1 MAVSTKVLVTKDVF
15 SKTPKSSI
23 HYIKVT
29 KANKK
34 GAAEAIGGI
43 LAQSSVKDDF
53 YITLP
58 TTVNGKPVKIRVRAG
73 HIVFRVND
81 NKRWQVGLPEEL
93 KKRFPLAKF

>member
-1 MAVSTKVLVTKDVF
+1 MAVSTKSLVTKDVF
-15 SKTPKSSI
+15 SKTPKSTV

-34 GAAEAIGGI
+34 GASEAIGGI
-43 LAQSSVKDDF
+43 LSQSLVKDDF

-73 HIVFRVND
+73 QIVFRVND
-81 NKRWQVGLPEEL
+81 NKRWQVANPEEL
-93 KKRFPLAKF
+93 KKRFPNAKF